1 MGKKSGKKVIEIGV
15 RELASL
21 NRKIERQKVLEQKRL
36 EKREKAKKKVDG
48 WNPKDITKL
57 RAAIRQV
64 WSWSQ
69 PARLVRS
76 RCLTKDGFS
85 KCENKKCRKT
95 VPKIF
100 VDHIEVMGSIF
111 GERYLERMGA
121 PSTELQG
128 LCKKC
133 HDAKTAIERKAEAA
147 VSKEPEDFY

>member
-21 NRKIERQKVLEQKRL
+21 NRKIERQKLLDQKAK
-36 EKREKAKKKVDG
+36 EKRQKAKEKVDG
-48 WNPKDITKL
+48 WNPKDVTKL
-57 RAAIRQV
+57 RNAIRQV

-69 PARLVRS
+69 PARLVRA
-76 RCLTKDGFS
+76 RCLLKNGFS
-85 KCENKKCRKT
+85 KCEKCRKT

-100 VDHIEVMGSIF
+100 VDHIQVMGSIF
-111 GERYLERMGA
+111 GEGYIERMGA

-133 HDAKTAIERKAEAA
+133 HDAKTALERKAEAA
-147 VSKEPEDFY
+147 VKAEPEDFF